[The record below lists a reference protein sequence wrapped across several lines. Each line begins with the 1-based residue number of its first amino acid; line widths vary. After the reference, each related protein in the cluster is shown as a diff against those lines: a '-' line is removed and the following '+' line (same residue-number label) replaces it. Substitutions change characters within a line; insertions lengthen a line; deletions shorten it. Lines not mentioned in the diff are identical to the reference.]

1 MVPATAT
8 APTHPDPTT
17 VVNLFDASV
26 VAEPNKVILRCK
38 VAGVWHTTTFAQWR
52 ALSAKWA
59 RGLVALGMQPGDV
72 AGIMATTRR
81 EWVWA
86 DMAILLGGGVTVP
99 IYPSNLAEDA
109 AYVANHSKMRF
120 VFVEDPGQLRK
131 LLANRGELSQLERV
145 ILWDDVSRPPDP
157 GAGAGATAVTLA
169 DLGDLPRGWVLR
181 TAELEALAESVDESV
196 LAQRRAALDPDQPCT
211 IVYTSGTTGR
221 PKGAVLSHR
230 ALVFEVNACRTALDV
245 YADDTLLLFLP
256 LAHSFAKVVYIVCVG
271 MRTQMVMPESMATL
285 VRDLPE
291 AAPTVMPSVPRV
303 FEKVHTQIMAGVH
316 AAGPVRKAVFD
327 AALQV
332 GHRVARLQLQ
342 GKQPDTLLALQHRVA
357 QRVVF
362 SKIAKVFGGRVRA
375 FISGGAPLSRDLA
388 EFFFAVGLPV
398 YEGYGMTEN
407 CAAATAN
414 RPGACRLGTV
424 GLPIAGVEIAIASDG
439 EVLIRGGNLMTGY
452 LHAPEATAEA
462 LDSDGWLHTGD
473 IGEVDADG
481 YLRITDRKKDLIIT
495 AAGKNIAPQN
505 VESHFKGSRYISNC
519 MVYGDRRKFLSM
531 LVTLD
536 EDAVR
541 TWAAAHGTGEGEFAE
556 LVRSPQVFRLVQRE
570 IDDRN
575 RGLASFE
582 TVKKFAV
589 LEREFTIE
597 DGDLTPSMKLR
608 RREVTRKHQSLLDS
622 FYTEHY

>member
-1 MVPATAT
+1 MAHTAGT
-8 APTHPDPTT
+8 APSQPHIAT
-17 VVNLFDASV
+17 VVDLFEAAV
-26 VAEPNKVILRCK
+26 AAEPDKTILRCK
-38 VAGVWHTTTFAQWR
+38 VAGQWHTTTFAAWR
-52 ALSAKWA
+52 ALSARWA
-59 RGLVALGMQPGDV
+59 RGLIALGLQPGEV
-72 AGIMATTRR
+72 VGIVATTRR

-86 DMAILLGGGVTVP
+86 DMAILLAGGVTVP

-109 AYVANHSKMRF
+109 AYVAQHSGMRF
-120 VFVEDPGQLRK
+120 AFVEDPGQLRK
-131 LLANRGELSQLERV
+131 LLGQREQLAQLERV
-145 ILWDDVSRPPDP
+145 VLWDDVSRPPDP
-157 GAGAGATAVTLA
+157 GTDSKLASVALA
-169 DLGDLPRGWVLR
+169 DLGELPHGWVLR
-181 TAELEALAESVDESV
+181 TSELENLAETVEEAQ
-196 LAQRRAALDPDQPCT
+196 LAARRAAIDPESPCT
-211 IVYTSGTTGR
+211 VVYTSGTTGR

-230 ALVFEVNACRTALDV
+230 AFVFEVNACRTALDV

-271 MRTQMVMPESMATL
+271 MHTQIVMPESMATL

-303 FEKVHTQIMAGVH
+303 FEKVHTKIMAGVH
-316 AAGPVRKAVFD
+316 AAGPVRKAVFQ
-327 AALQV
+327 AAVQV
-332 GHRVARLQLQ
+332 GHRVAKLQLQ
-342 GKQPDTLLALQHRVA
+342 GKQPDALLAVQHRVA

-362 SKIAKVFGGRVRA
+362 SKIAQVFGGRVRA
-375 FISGGAPLSRDLA
+375 FISGGAPLSRELA
-388 EFFFAVGLPV
+388 EFFFAVGMPV

-414 RPGACRLGTV
+414 RPGACRIGTV
-424 GLPIAGVEIAIASDG
+424 GLPIAGVEIAIAEDG

-462 LDSDGWLHTGD
+462 LDAEGWLHTGD
-473 IGEVDADG
+473 IGEVDGEG

-541 TWAAAHGTGEGEFAE
+541 GWAQTHGLAAGDFAE
-556 LVRSPQVFRLVQRE
+556 LARSPEVFRLVQRE

-589 LEREFTIE
+589 LEHEFTID

-608 RREVTRKHQSLLDS
+608 RREVTRKYQSLLDS